1 MHQPNPGGLYELP
14 GRLDLGIGNAGGI
27 RRRRLLIP
35 TQERESPPPIQP
47 GDEPRRRAAE
57 RSAAVEEQERAGG
70 RWNVSKPRRAEH
82 VRIDDRN
89 RTDNVEARQV
99 VTMHARCVRPQ
110 SFLVL
115 EAIGVDRSDPLP
127 NPKMIEQ
134 ALPHYL
140 L

>member
-27 RRRRLLIP
+27 RRRRLLVP

-82 VRIDDRN
+82 VGIDDRN

-99 VTMHARCVRPQ
+99 VTMHSTVCAAS

-115 EAIGVDRSDPLP
+115 EAIRVDRSDPLP
-127 NPKMIEQ
+127 SLRSIRGRGGP
-134 ALPHYL
+134 PW
-140 L
+140 